1 MEQLL
6 GRLSRNMRF
15 SLKKLPLK
23 VSVKLPLPDF
33 VRHLSKEYTPVRQR
47 DFAGARRIAAAD
59 QRCFR

>member
-1 MEQLL
+1 
-6 GRLSRNMRF
+6 MRF